1 MSEVDADTGAEFTLT
16 PENRGVGV
24 AASIVLFSRYT
35 GRKASDLTENDFEE
49 YTAWVEE
56 HTDDTELRM
65 KAHFKGTFCKL
76 LEYVSE
82 VSEEE
87 ITAYKEASGFTKPIQ

>member
-1 MSEVDADTGAEFTLT
+1 MSDVDADTGVDFTLT

-24 AASIVLFSRYT
+24 AASIVLFARYT
-35 GRKASDLTENDFEE
+35 GRKASELTESEFEE

-65 KAHFKGTFCKL
+65 QAHFKGTFCKL
-76 LEYVSE
+76 LEHVEE

-87 ITAYKEASGFTKPIQ
+87 ITAYKHASGFTQPIQ